1 MERHGDSHHPGLF
14 MRWRGNLHESWSQT
28 GCGSRRADVFPVLSF
43 IIQESGAQ
51 FTDGGKKVGES
62 GWERQD
68 DFRLWEE
75 GGWRDWHGRSRDS
88 RQSINQRAPSNGSLM
103 EQPQLPSP

>member
-1 MERHGDSHHPGLF
+1 
-14 MRWRGNLHESWSQT
+14 MRWRRNLHESWSQT

-43 IIQESGAQ
+43 IIQQSGAQ
-51 FTDGGKKVGES
+51 FTDDGKKVGES

-75 GGWRDWHGRSRDS
+75 GDGGTGMGGAGTADS
-88 RQSINQRAPSNGSLM
+88 PLTKG
-103 EQPQLPSP
+103 LPAMAF